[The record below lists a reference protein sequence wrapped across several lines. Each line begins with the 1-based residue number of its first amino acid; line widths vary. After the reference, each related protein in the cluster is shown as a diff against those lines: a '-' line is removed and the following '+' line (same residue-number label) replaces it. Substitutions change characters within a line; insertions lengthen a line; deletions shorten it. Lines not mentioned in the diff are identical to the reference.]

1 MSKKSFLKIQDFS
14 SNEILDLL
22 VFASEL
28 KNKKDYFPLLGKVVA
43 LLFEKP
49 SLRTRVSFEV
59 GVRQLG
65 GECVYLSPSDVG
77 LGTREPVSD
86 VIRVLDRWV
95 DIVVSRVFE
104 HQVLDEMNRFSNI
117 PIINALSDLEH
128 PCQAMA
134 DLLTIKQHKK
144 DFKNLSVAFI
154 GDGNNVSASLS
165 IACASVGANFA
176 IATPDGFELPKNIC
190 DESINRSLLSGS
202 KISFLNDPVEAV
214 SDADVV
220 YTDVWVSMGD
230 EQEESKRL
238 KAFKDFQVNEDLMK
252 HAKTDAIFMHDMPAH
267 RGLEISDS
275 MIDCH
280 NSVVFDQAENR
291 LHAQKAI
298 MAFLFKGE
306 MI

>member
-1 MSKKSFLKIQDFS
+1 MSKKSFLRIEDFS
-14 SNEILDLL
+14 SDEILE
-22 VFASEL
+22 VIEFASHI
-28 KNKKDYFPLLGKVVA
+28 KNKRDYSPLLGKVVA

-65 GECVYLSPSDVG
+65 GECIYLSPSDVG

-104 HQVLDEMNRFSNI
+104 HHALDEMNRFSNI
-117 PIINALSDLEH
+117 PVVNALSDVEH

-134 DLLTIKQHKK
+134 DLLTIKQHKNKLK
-144 DFKNLSVAFI
+144 DVSVAFI

-165 IACASVGANFA
+165 IACASVGANFS
-176 IATPDGFELPKNIC
+176 IATPQGYELPKNVY

-202 KISFLNDPVEAV
+202 KIKFLNDPLDAV
-214 SDADVV
+214 YGADVV

-230 EQEESKRL
+230 EKEESKRL
-238 KAFKDFQVNEDLMK
+238 EAFKDFQVNEELMK
-252 HAKTDAIFMHDMPAH
+252 HARKDAIFMHDMPAH
-267 RGLEISDS
+267 RGLEISES
-275 MIDCH
+275 MIDYS

-298 MAFLFKGE
+298 MAFLIEGE
-306 MI
+306 VL

>member
-1 MSKKSFLKIQDFS
+1 MSKKSFLRIEDFS
-14 SNEILDLL
+14 SNEI
-22 VFASEL
+22 VEVIEFASHI
-28 KNKKDYFPLLGKVVA
+28 KNKMDYSPLLGKVVA

-65 GECVYLSPSDVG
+65 GECIYLSPSDVG

-104 HQVLDEMNRFSNI
+104 HHALDEMNRFSNI
-117 PIINALSDLEH
+117 PVVNALSDVEH

-134 DLLTIKQHKK
+134 DLLTIKQHKNKLK
-144 DFKNLSVAFI
+144 DVSVAFI

-165 IACASVGANFA
+165 IACASVGANFS
-176 IATPDGFELPKNIC
+176 IATPQGYELPKNVY

-202 KISFLNDPVEAV
+202 KIKFLNDPLDAV
-214 SDADVV
+214 YGADVV

-230 EQEESKRL
+230 EKEESKRL
-238 KAFKDFQVNEDLMK
+238 EAFKDFQVNEELMK
-252 HAKTDAIFMHDMPAH
+252 HARKDAIFMHDMPAH
-267 RGLEISDS
+267 RGLEISES
-275 MIDCH
+275 MIDYS

-298 MAFLFKGE
+298 MAFLIEGE
-306 MI
+306 VL